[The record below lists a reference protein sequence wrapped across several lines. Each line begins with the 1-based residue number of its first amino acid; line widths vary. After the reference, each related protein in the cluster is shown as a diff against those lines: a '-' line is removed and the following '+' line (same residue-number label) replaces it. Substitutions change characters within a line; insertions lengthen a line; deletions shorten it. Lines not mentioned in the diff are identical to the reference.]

1 MHRRV
6 AITIMALSFGGCF
19 ILTSPP
25 SSAQSAP
32 QQEQK
37 KAQGQSRGAGSAGV
51 PSGGGGSAIAPRG
64 GARAV
69 TPSASRAITP
79 HTVRTVTPSA
89 TRTIS
94 PRAVRTV
101 TPSATRTVTPHT
113 VRTVTPKATRAV
125 TPHTVRTVTP
135 KAPRTVTPR
144 AVRTVTPKATR
155 TVTPRVVAP
164 RVAPTVTLPSGGNA
178 RVVTAGR
185 LRGVPVR
192 GAGRAMISGHNFS
205 VWRSGYRVRHGS
217 AWRTFI
223 ALSALSA
230 IAVGSRN
237 YYPYAY
243 IAASEPYCEGLTEDG
258 CRLMWQE
265 VETLEGEVVNQCVA
279 YCPWQ

>member
-1 MHRRV
+1 MYSKV
-6 AITIMALSFGGCF
+6 AIAITALSLGGCF

-25 SSAQSAP
+25 SSAQPGP

-37 KAQGQSRGAGSAGV
+37 KAQGQSHGGGSEVA
-51 PSGGGGSAIAPRG
+51 PSGGGGRISAPSG
-64 GARAV
+64 RA
-69 TPSASRAITP
+69 
-79 HTVRTVTPSA
+79 RTVTPSA
-89 TRTIS
+89 T
-94 PRAVRTV
+94 
-101 TPSATRTVTPHT
+101 
-113 VRTVTPKATRAV
+113 
-125 TPHTVRTVTP
+125 
-135 KAPRTVTPR
+135 RTVTPR

-155 TVTPRVVAP
+155 TVTPRVVRTVTPKATRTVTPRVVRTVTPKATRTVTPRTIRTVTPRVVSP
-164 RVAPTVTLPSGGNA
+164 RVAPTLTLPSGG
-178 RVVTAGR
+178 VVTAGR
-185 LRGVPVR
+185 LRGVPAR
-192 GAGRAMISGHNFS
+192 GAGRATISGHNFS

-243 IAASEPYCEGLTEDG
+243 ISASEPYCEGLTEDG